1 MSRKCELLLTYVA
14 NHCSTVA
21 AWLRVLALTLSC
33 SLGGVG
39 LPVTEDTCLRYDALS
54 VACRVG
60 DKAFEDDGVVPNVLP
75 VLLGCRAEMND
86 VRTGEI
92 LAKYGQQ
99 LVL

>member
-1 MSRKCELLLTYVA
+1 MSLPSENLLTYIA
-14 NHCSTVA
+14 DHCSTVA

-39 LPVTEDTCLRYDALS
+39 LPVTEDTCLRDDAFS
-54 VACRVG
+54 VACRIG
-60 DKAFEDDGVVPNVLP
+60 DKALEDDGIVSNVLP
-75 VLLGCRAEMND
+75 VLLRCRAEMND

>member
-1 MSRKCELLLTYVA
+1 MVVRCRSPLTYVA
-14 NHCSTVA
+14 NHRSTLA
-21 AWLRVLALTLSC
+21 AWLRIFASALPC
-33 SLGGVG
+33 SVVG
-39 LPVTEDTCLRYDALS
+39 ICLPVTEDTRLCDDAFS
-54 VACRVG
+54 VACRTG
-60 DKAFEDDGVVPNVLP
+60 DEAFYIMSDVLP

>member
-1 MSRKCELLLTYVA
+1 MSRPGGHLLSYIA
-14 NHCSTVA
+14 NHCSTVT

-33 SLGGVG
+33 SLGRVG

-86 VRTGEI
+86 VRTGDVF
-92 LAKYGQQ
+92 ANYGQQ